1 MFIYGVNVVGK
12 YLLKISD
19 LEENMIL
26 GEDLYNK
33 YGNLISKRGNL
44 LSNEL
49 IKEIKI
55 NVSDQVIYIEKAKH
69 KYKILK
75 DERNPEV
82 IKSNFKRITSLI
94 RYSFDNLRIN
104 PNSVELVKNLNLVVK
119 DIKTNIKL
127 NIHVLNHLTE
137 IDEVDDYLYRH
148 SVNVGVISHFMGQWL
163 RLSDEDLDK
172 LIMAG
177 LLHDIGKL
185 KIPDEILHKPSKLT
199 NDEFEIVKKHSAFS
213 YTYLENIGFNDI
225 SILSAVIHHHEKE
238 DGKGYPMGL
247 MGKDIPLFS
256 KIIAIADIFDAMT
269 STRVYRKKELPFNVL
284 EMLLNN
290 NFGMLD
296 TKLVMTFV
304 NKFSEFYLGTRVV
317 LNTGDVAMII
327 KLNEYE
333 ITKPL
338 IKTDRGVFIDT
349 SIHREVLMVD
359 FYL

>member
-1 MFIYGVNVVGK
+1 MGK
-12 YLLKISD
+12 YLLKIND

-33 YGNLISKRGNL
+33 YGNLTSKRGTL
-44 LSNEL
+44 LSEEL
-49 IKEIKI
+49 IKQIKLSV
-55 NVSDQVIYIEKAKH
+55 NDQVIYIEKSKQ
-69 KYKILK
+69 KTEKLK

-82 IKSNFKRITSLI
+82 IKSNFKRITNLI
-94 RYSFDNLRIN
+94 RYSFDNLHIN
-104 PNSVELVKNLNLVVK
+104 PNSTELVGNLKEVVK
-119 DIKTNIKL
+119 DIRENIKL
-127 NIHVLNHLTE
+127 NIQVLNQLTE
-137 IDEVDDYLYRH
+137 IDELDDYLYRH

-163 RLSDEDLDK
+163 NFSEDDLDK

-199 NDEFEIVKKHSAFS
+199 DEEFDIVKNHSTYS
-213 YTYLENIGFNDI
+213 HRYLENIGFTDA

-238 DGKGYPMGL
+238 DGNGYPMGL
-247 MGKDIPLFS
+247 MGQDIPLFS

-269 STRVYRKKELPFNVL
+269 SNRVYRKKELPFVVL

-290 NFGMLD
+290 NFGKLD
-296 TKLVMTFV
+296 TKLVMLFV
-304 NKFSEFYLGTRVV
+304 TRFSEYYLGTRVV
-317 LNTGDVAMII
+317 LNTGDNAIII

-338 IKTDRGVFIDT
+338 IKTDSGVFIDT
-349 SIHREVLMVD
+349 SIHRDIRMVD
-359 FYL
+359 FYQ

>member
-1 MFIYGVNVVGK
+1 MGK

-44 LSNEL
+44 LSKDL

-55 NVSDQVIYIEKAKH
+55 TVSDQVIYIEKSKH
-69 KYKILK
+69 KQKILK

-82 IKSNFKRITSLI
+82 IKSNFKRITNLI
-94 RYSFDNLRIN
+94 RYSFDSLHIN
-104 PNSVELVKNLNLVVK
+104 PNSVELVQNLNLVVK
-119 DIKTNIKL
+119 DIKSNIKL

-163 RLSDEDLDK
+163 ELSDEDLDK

-199 NDEFEIVKKHSAFS
+199 DAEFEVVKKHSAYS
-213 YTYLENIGFNDI
+213 YSYLENIGFNDLD
-225 SILSAVIHHHEKE
+225 ILSAVIHHHEKE

-247 MGKDIPLFS
+247 TSDAIPLFS

-269 STRVYRKKELPFNVL
+269 SNRVYRKKELPFIVL

-290 NFGMLD
+290 SFGVLD
-296 TKLVMTFV
+296 TKLAMLFV
-304 NKFSEFYLGTRVV
+304 TKFSEYYLGTKVI
-317 LNTGDVAMII
+317 LNTGDVAMIV

-338 IKTDRGVFIDT
+338 MKTDRGLFIDT
-349 SIHREVLMVD
+349 SIHRDIKMVD
-359 FYL
+359 FFL